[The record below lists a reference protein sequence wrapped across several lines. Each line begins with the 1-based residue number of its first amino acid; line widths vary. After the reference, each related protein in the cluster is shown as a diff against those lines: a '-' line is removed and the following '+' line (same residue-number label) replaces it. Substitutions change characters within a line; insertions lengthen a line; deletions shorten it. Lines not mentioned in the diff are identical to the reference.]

1 MMTKGKG
8 KAKETS
14 SATLVA
20 HGFVHGMTRD
30 DKIGCL
36 GNWLSAQLHYFLNLS
51 RLLVS
56 CLPLLV
62 KLI

>member
-1 MMTKGKG
+1 MEWRKMMTKGKG

-30 DKIGCL
+30 VKIGCL
-36 GNWLSAQLHYFLNLS
+36 GN
-51 RLLVS
+51 
-56 CLPLLV
+56 
-62 KLI
+62 